1 MLRIVLGVIAGFLG
15 WVVLW
20 VGVEKV
26 ISAVSPNWFG
36 AHQTAFQTAIENGGL
51 FTPDSTALLIHI
63 VMGLG
68 VSIAAGYLASLIA
81 GENNRAPFILGLLLL
96 AMGIMKLVMSWKLVP
111 LWYHI
116 GFTVILLPMAIIGGK
131 LRRGN

>member
-36 AHQTAFQTAIENGGL
+36 SHQTAFQTAIENGGL

-111 LWYHI
+111 VWYHI

>member
-81 GENNRAPFILGLLLL
+81 GENNRTPFILGLLLL
-96 AMGIMKLVMSWKLVP
+96 AMGIMKLVMSWTLVP
-111 LWYHI
+111 MWYHI

-131 LRRGN
+131 LKRGN